1 MLGRTLIKAVKEG
14 SMLFRHFAP
23 TFAAAASA
31 AIFLYATAVVSALP
45 ARAEP
50 LTIAKMG
57 SMEAGGQVIDCKTV
71 DGGDANNKR
80 QTPGHL
86 VVDQVY
92 ASYIYPQNQRYPYP
106 ILFNPGGG
114 HTARFYDT
122 TPDGREGWLT
132 LFAREGFATY
142 GVDRVNTGRSG
153 SDICRLNAV
162 RLGLAPISEIPITNR
177 YSAEAAWVNFRWG
190 RKYGEPYPNTQFP
203 IEAADA
209 YYPQTLTTYRDPAET
224 RKSVAAFSALIDKI
238 DAPGVILQTWSSS
251 GLMGYLTAIERPEKV
266 KGILAVES
274 SATAFGDIP
283 KDKLPVL
290 AKIPIIIMIGE
301 RAPDRVESSRAFQKE
316 MAALGGDVTVDVLP
330 EAGIYGN
337 GHTLAAEKN
346 NKQTMYR
353 LIAWMEGHVFNTDK
367 KAGKPPAPDEPPP
380 LIIPRSSSSSGAA
393 PKPK

>member
-1 MLGRTLIKAVKEG
+1 MR
-14 SMLFRHFAP
+14 FRYFAP

-31 AIFLYATAVVSALP
+31 IALLHASALVSALP
-45 ARAEP
+45 AQAEP

-57 SMEAGGQVIDCKTV
+57 SMEAGGRVIDCQTV
-71 DGGDANNKR
+71 DGGDANNRR
-80 QTPGHL
+80 QSPGKL

-106 ILFNPGGG
+106 VLFNPGGG

-132 LFAREGFATY
+132 LFAREGLPTY

-153 SDICRLNAV
+153 SDICKLNAV

-177 YSAEAAWVNFRWG
+177 YSAESAWVIFRWG
-190 RKYGEPYPNTQFP
+190 RKYGEAYPNTQFP

-209 YYPQTLTTYRDPAET
+209 YYPQTLTTYRDPIET
-224 RKSVAAFSALIDKI
+224 QKSVAAFSALIDKV

-251 GLMGYLTAIERPEKV
+251 GLMGYLTAIERSDKV

-274 SATAFGDIP
+274 SAAAFGEIP
-283 KDKLPVL
+283 KDKLPLL
-290 AKIPIIIMIGE
+290 AKVPIIIMIGD

-367 KAGKPPAPDEPPP
+367 KAGKPPAADEAPPP
-380 LIIPRSSSSSGAA
+380 IIPRSASGRPGATGA
-393 PKPK
+393 PPPAK

>member
-1 MLGRTLIKAVKEG
+1 MR
-14 SMLFRHFAP
+14 FRHFAP
-23 TFAAAASA
+23 AFAAAASA
-31 AIFLYATAVVSALP
+31 VTFLHAGALVSALP
-45 ARAEP
+45 VQAEP
-50 LTIAKMG
+50 LTIANMG
-57 SMEAGGQVIDCKTV
+57 SMEAGGRVIDCQTV

-86 VVDQVY
+86 LVDQVY

-132 LFAREGFATY
+132 LFAREGFPTY

-153 SDICRLNAV
+153 SDICKLNAV

-177 YSAEAAWVNFRWG
+177 YSAESAWVIFRWG
-190 RKYGEPYPNTQFP
+190 PKYGEPYPNTQFP

-224 RKSVAAFSALIDKI
+224 QKSVAAFSALIDKI

-251 GLMGYLTAIERPEKV
+251 GLMGYLTAIERSDKV

-283 KDKLPVL
+283 KDKLLLL
-290 AKIPIIIMIGE
+290 AKVPIIIMIGD

-316 MAALGGDVTVDVLP
+316 MTALGGDVTVDVLP

-367 KAGKPPAPDEPPP
+367 KAGKPPAADEPPP
-380 LIIPRSSSSSGAA
+380 PIIPRSSSGTPAAAGAA
-393 PKPK
+393 PKAK